1 LINLLSLG
9 SNITEIIL
17 QQFLRFYANTS
28 RDFGSSMQY
37 AIREQESANRRNL
50 QVKPTMQ
57 NNNFHEETGHDHDR
71 AMNLDRVDSEQQPQA
86 LERENSPA
94 RDGQFGTSSSAE
106 DSGERA
112 DGSPPEYKVQEST
125 TPGEN
130 NTRSVDSSEREE
142 SGSREAKSEDASVA
156 EQRPVEKLA
165 GTEGAME
172 PLAGAADSAPTWQSL
187 LKRLNAKAVGTPEQY
202 LQFGPFTY
210 DDGALTQIV
219 GGRSR
224 RITLALYNKD
234 LDLRAR
240 IIEAA
245 RQSGCINPD
254 SLPEE
259 LEPVQKRLDE
269 FWEEIN
275 GMRDLCEGYGYVITA
290 SHVGLTVALK
300 KEKKG
305 ADTTAEVT
313 N

>member
-1 LINLLSLG
+1 MVNNSQDLENNLSSAHNEVVRHDPLTATG
-9 SNITEIIL
+9 
-17 QQFLRFYANTS
+17 QQQRP
-28 RDFGSSMQY
+28 
-37 AIREQESANRRNL
+37 
-50 QVKPTMQ
+50 QV
-57 NNNFHEETGHDHDR
+57 R
-71 AMNLDRVDSEQQPQA
+71 AA
-86 LERENSPA
+86 
-94 RDGQFGTSSSAE
+94 GSSAE
-106 DSGERA
+106 PAPDSVET
-112 DGSPPEYKVQEST
+112 SVST
-125 TPGEN
+125 
-130 NTRSVDSSEREE
+130 SSEE
-142 SGSREAKSEDASVA
+142 GSAEVADKGAREAKSEDASVS
-156 EQRPVEKLA
+156 EQQYGETL
-165 GTEGAME
+165 TGAVDAKE
-172 PLAGAADSAPTWQSL
+172 SSGVTVDDLPTWQSL

-245 RQSGCINPD
+245 RQSGCIHPD

-259 LEPVQKRLDE
+259 LEPVQKRLNE

-275 GMRDLCEGYGYVITA
+275 GMRDLCEGYGYVITT

-305 ADTTAEVT
+305 AATTVEAA

>member
-1 LINLLSLG
+1 MNNTHDFENNL
-9 SNITEIIL
+9 
-17 QQFLRFYANTS
+17 
-28 RDFGSSMQY
+28 SSAHDEM
-37 AIREQESANRRNL
+37 
-50 QVKPTMQ
+50 V
-57 NNNFHEETGHDHDR
+57 GHDPLT
-71 AMNLDRVDSEQQPQA
+71 ATGQQRETQAREADASARPAPKPVETSASASPQ
-86 LERENSPA
+86 E
-94 RDGQFGTSSSAE
+94 GSAE
-106 DSGERA
+106 VA
-112 DGSPPEYKVQEST
+112 DKEA
-125 TPGEN
+125 
-130 NTRSVDSSEREE
+130 
-142 SGSREAKSEDASVA
+142 REAKSEDASVS
-156 EQRPVEKLA
+156 EQQYGETL
-165 GTEGAME
+165 TGAVDAKE
-172 PLAGAADSAPTWQSL
+172 SSGVTADDLPTWQSL
-187 LKRLNAKAVGTPEQY
+187 LKRLNAKAVGTREQY

-290 SHVGLTVALK
+290 SYVGLTVALK

-305 ADTTAEVT
+305 AATTVEVT

>member
-1 LINLLSLG
+1 
-9 SNITEIIL
+9 
-17 QQFLRFYANTS
+17 
-28 RDFGSSMQY
+28 MQY

-50 QVKPTMQ
+50 QVKSTM
-57 NNNFHEETGHDHDR
+57 NNNHFHEETGHKYDL
-71 AMNLDRVDSEQQPQA
+71 ALNLDRVDSEQQPQA

-130 NTRSVDSSEREE
+130 NTRSVGSHEREE
-142 SGSREAKSEDASVA
+142 SEAREAKSEDASVS
-156 EQRPVEKLA
+156 EQRPGEKLA
-165 GTEGAME
+165 GTEDAME
-172 PLAGAADSAPTWQSL
+172 PLAAVAVSAPKWQSL
-187 LKRLNAKAVGTPEQY
+187 LKRLNVKAVRTPEQY

-210 DDGALTQIV
+210 DDGALTEIV

-234 LDLRAR
+234 LDLRTR
-240 IIEAA
+240 ITEAA
-245 RQSGCINPD
+245 WESGCIYPD
-254 SLPEE
+254 GLPEE
-259 LEPVQKRLDE
+259 LEPVQERLDE
-269 FWEEIN
+269 LWEEIN
-275 GMRDLCEGYGYVITA
+275 GMRDLCERYGYVITT

-305 ADTTAEVT
+305 AAITAEVT

>member
-1 LINLLSLG
+1 
-9 SNITEIIL
+9 
-17 QQFLRFYANTS
+17 
-28 RDFGSSMQY
+28 M
-37 AIREQESANRRNL
+37 
-50 QVKPTMQ
+50 
-57 NNNFHEETGHDHDR
+57 NNNYFYEETGHENDL
-71 AMNLDRVDSEQQPQA
+71 AVNLDRVDSEQQPQG

-94 RDGQFGTSSSAE
+94 RAGQLGTSSSAE
-106 DSGERA
+106 DSDERA
-112 DGSPPEYKVQEST
+112 DGPPPDKVQESNA
-125 TPGEN
+125 PGEN

-156 EQRPVEKLA
+156 EQRPGETLA

-210 DDGALTQIV
+210 CDGALTEIV

-224 RITLALYNKD
+224 RVTLALYNKD
-234 LDLRAR
+234 LDLRGR

-254 SLPEE
+254 SLPEG
-259 LEPVQKRLDE
+259 LEPVQQRLDE

-275 GMRDLCEGYGYVITA
+275 GMRDLCEGFGYVITA
-290 SHVGLTVALK
+290 SHVGLTVALR
-300 KEKKG
+300 KERKG
-305 ADTTAEVT
+305 SASTMEVT